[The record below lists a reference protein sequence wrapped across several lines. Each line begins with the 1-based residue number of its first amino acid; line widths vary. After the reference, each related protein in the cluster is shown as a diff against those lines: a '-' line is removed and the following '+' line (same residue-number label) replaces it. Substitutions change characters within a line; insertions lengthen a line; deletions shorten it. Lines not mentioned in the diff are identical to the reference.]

1 MKVLQLQLK
10 NNIKSHVRNNE
21 MMFSLFTRKLRPV
34 LKHLIIK
41 YLIFLFKIIIF
52 ICNFNVLI

>member
-10 NNIKSHVRNNE
+10 KYIKSHVRNNE

-41 YLIFLFKIIIF
+41 YLNFF
-52 ICNFNVLI
+52 I

>member
-10 NNIKSHVRNNE
+10 KNIKSHVRNNE

-41 YLIFLFKIIIF
+41 YLIFLFKNIIF
-52 ICNFNVLI
+52 IYNFNVFI

>member
-10 NNIKSHVRNNE
+10 KNIKSHVRNNE

>member
-21 MMFSLFTRKLRPV
+21 MMFSLFTRKLRPF

-41 YLIFLFKIIIF
+41 YLIFLFKNIIF
-52 ICNFNVLI
+52 IYNFNVFI